1 MNKKN
6 QNQENERDCFVLGNG
21 IEMKSKEIDFLP
33 NLKMKRI
40 DPEISVFDLA
50 AAGAKGFREWAMLEP
65 ISSSCRFE
73 IISIND
79 GINFGYDVLNRAW
92 LLNTLLVL
100 RKKLKANF
108 IACSAYSWNK
118 IAGFQKRSVGNDLKL
133 PTFRGNLLDF
143 HTKIIQLP
151 NLESSVIEESD
162 IEWIK
167 NHYEIANSL
176 AAKNDNFRFALET
189 INSWR
194 YAKDIKS
201 SIAIIWAAIESI
213 VGVSSEIVFRLS
225 LNISSLLE
233 GRGEGRLNKFNQ
245 VKKLYGLR
253 SKVVHGSDLKPNQIG
268 VAIEESFVLL
278 NDLVNYMIEKNKI
291 ITKTDFEEAVFY

>member
-1 MNKKN
+1 L
-6 QNQENERDCFVLGNG
+6 ENEECWFVLGNG
-21 IEMKSKEIDFLP
+21 IEMESQEIDFLP

-40 DPEISVFDLA
+40 EPSISVFDLA
-50 AAGAKGFREWAMLEP
+50 AAGAEGFREWVLLEP

-73 IISIND
+73 IISLNE
-79 GINFGYDVLNRAW
+79 GINSGYDVLNRAW
-92 LLNTLLVL
+92 LLNTLFVL

-108 IACSAYSWNK
+108 IACSAYSWNE
-118 IAGFQKRSVGNDLKL
+118 IAGYQKRSLGNDLKL
-133 PTFRGNLLDF
+133 APFRGNLLDF

-151 NLESSVIEESD
+151 KLESSKINEPD

-176 AAKNDNFRFALET
+176 AAGNDNFRFALET

-194 YAKDIKS
+194 YAKDVKS

-233 GRGEGRLNKFNQ
+233 NRGEVRINKFNQ
-245 VKKLYGLR
+245 IKKLYGLR
-253 SKVVHGSDLKPNQIG
+253 SKVVHGSELKPNQIG
-268 VAIEESFVLL
+268 MAIEESFLL
-278 NDLVNYMIEKNKI
+278 LSDLVNYMIEKNKI
-291 ITKTDFEEAVFY
+291 ITKTDFERAVFY